1 LEFLQVNGFS
11 TLAENIADNGGI
23 REAYR
28 AYQRYKERHDT
39 EHVLPGLEDFSHDQL
54 LFLAF
59 ANASILL
66 FLVFMQ

>member
-1 LEFLQVNGFS
+1 MKFLQVDGQH

-28 AYQRYKERHDT
+28 AYQRYKERHNP
-39 EHVLPGLEDFSHDQL
+39 EKALPGMEDFSHDQL

-59 ANASILL
+59 ANVSIP
-66 FLVFMQ
+66 